1 MDFILYR
8 EMSLDYAEHILFYVG
23 KYCLNM
29 LNGFYPI
36 SKPTVLFFK
45 TYFYV
50 HPYAP
55 FRDVIN
61 SLSTSAC
68 TLMSVRL
75 CARLFFIRSV
85 MNIRLV
91 LSSIS

>member
-8 EMSLDYAEHILFYVG
+8 EMPLDYAEHILFYVG

-36 SKPTVLFFK
+36 LKPTVLFFK
-45 TYFYV
+45 TYFPV

-55 FRDVIN
+55 SRDVMKC
-61 SLSTSAC
+61 LSTSTC
-68 TLMSVRL
+68 EVMSVRL
-75 CARLFFIRSV
+75 CARLFFIRAV
-85 MNIRLV
+85 MNLRLV

>member
-1 MDFILYR
+1 MDFILCR
-8 EMSLDYAEHILFYVG
+8 EVPSDYADHILFYVG
-23 KYCLNM
+23 KYCLNI

-55 FRDVIN
+55 FHDVIN
-61 SLSTSAC
+61 CFSTSAC
-68 TLMSVRL
+68 ALMPVRL
-75 CARLFFIRSV
+75 CVLIFFIRSV
-85 MNIRLV
+85 MNLRLV
-91 LSSIS
+91 LTSTS